1 MKKIYEL
8 EELTCPN
15 CASVLA
21 NNLQKLNFIQEVH
34 INYNTKQVEIISEKE
49 LTDSEVALV
58 INTVISLSR
67 CKNHEPVE
75 EITEEFNFENI
86 DCPNCALKVEEAL
99 NKEADIIDAKVSFMN
114 KKIIIKHKDNVEVFE
129 TVNRVVGTV
138 ESDAYITS
146 EHHECHSDHCHH
158 HHHNNHNHSNCC
170 GKDNE
175 KIKFLDNIFKVT
187 SGKKFNYVLG
197 IIGFI
202 IFVVSTYFKLT
213 KQYEEYLVYFFVLS
227 YVMLSLSLIIK
238 AIKNVLRGQIFDENF
253 LMLLASIGALVVN
266 EPIEA
271 IMVIVLFKIGDFFQ
285 AKAIRKSRDAIASL
299 IDVHVDYVTMANLE
313 KVEIKDVLVGE
324 EIIVKVGERI
334 PLDGEIV
341 EGMTDLN
348 TQMLT
353 GESLPVT
360 VKPGDK
366 VLSGCINLSEV
377 IKVKV
382 TTTDQNSTIT
392 KVLKLVEE
400 ASMKKSHTE
409 EFIGK
414 FAKYYTPI
422 VIVLALLVFL
432 IPTIFIDGANAYD
445 YLHRACMFLV
455 ISCPCAL
462 IISIPLGFFGG
473 IGLSSKNG
481 ILVKG
486 GNYLEALTK
495 VSTVVLDK
503 TGTITKG
510 VFYVADIHPLGM
522 NKAELI
528 EIVAHIECFS
538 NHPIA
543 KSIVEHH
550 NDVIDKTKVSE
561 VVETPGKGIRGLY
574 NGKQLLVGKESL
586 MKTFDIDFK
595 EIKSTGTVVYVALDG
610 KYLGYIVIKDEIR
623 SSSIALIKALKR
635 HNIKTIMLTGDNAF
649 VAEEVAKKVG
659 INEYY
664 ASLLPQDK
672 LNHLERIIK
681 EKKKGDSVIFVGDG
695 INDTPALKLADV
707 GIAMGGIGSDAAK
720 EASDIVIM
728 NDDISKIAS
737 SIEIAK
743 YTHKIVVQN
752 IIFALVVKVLAMIIG
767 GLDIL
772 GSFGMYLAVVSDV
785 GVCLLTILNTLR
797 ILIKK
802 VKKIG

>member
-8 EELTCPN
+8 EELTCPH
-15 CASVLA
+15 CASALA
-21 NNLQKLNFIQEVH
+21 NNLQKLDFIQEVH

-49 LTDSEVALV
+49 LLDSEVALV
-58 INTVISLSR
+58 INTVVSLSH
-67 CKNHEPVE
+67 CKKHEPSE

-99 NKEADIIDAKVSFMN
+99 NKEESIIDAKVSFMN

-129 TVNRVVGTV
+129 TVNRVLSTV

-146 EHHECHSDHCHH
+146 DYHQECHDGHCEHH
-158 HHHNNHNHSNCC
+158 HHKHDHCC
-170 GKDNE
+170 SDNE
-175 KIKFLDNIFKVT
+175 KIKFLDNVFKVT
-187 SGKKFNYVLG
+187 SGKKFNYILG

-202 IFVVSTYFKLT
+202 IFIVAVYLKIT
-213 KQYEEYLVYFFVLS
+213 KRLEEYLIWIFVLS
-227 YVMLSLSLIIK
+227 YVMISFSLILK
-238 AIKNVLRGQIFDENF
+238 AIKNLFRGQIFDENF
-253 LMLLASIGALVVN
+253 LMLLASTGALIVN

-271 IMVIVLFKIGDFFQ
+271 IMVIVLYKIGDFFQ

-299 IDVHVDYVTMANLE
+299 IDVHVDYVTMASLE

-341 EGMTDLN
+341 EGITDLN
-348 TQMLT
+348 TGMLT

-377 IKVKV
+377 IKIKV
-382 TTTDQNSTIT
+382 TATDQDSTIT

-400 ASMKKSHTE
+400 ASTKKSHTE

-432 IPTIFIDGANAYD
+432 IPTIFIDSASAYD

-495 VSTVVLDK
+495 TTTIVFDK

-510 VFYVADIHPLGM
+510 IFYVAEINPIKGM
-522 NKAELI
+522 SKAELV
-528 EIVAHIECFS
+528 EIVAHLESFS

-543 KSIVEHH
+543 RSIVEHH
-550 NDVIDKTKVSE
+550 NDVIDKTKISE
-561 VVETPGKGIRGLY
+561 VIEEAGKGIRGLFV
-574 NGKQLLVGKESL
+574 GEQLLVGKESL
-586 MKTFDIDFK
+586 MEAYNIEFQKVH
-595 EIKSTGTVVYVALDG
+595 STGTVVYVALNG
-610 KYLGYIVIKDEIR
+610 KYLGNIIIKDEIR
-623 SSSIALIKALKR
+623 PSAIKLIRGLKR
-635 HNIKTIMLTGDNAF
+635 RNIKTIMLTGDNAG
-649 VAEEVAKKVG
+649 VAEEVCKKVG
-659 INEYY
+659 IETYY

-672 LNHLERIIK
+672 LAHLSKII
-681 EKKKGDSVIFVGDG
+681 ENKKKGEIVVFVGDG
-695 INDTPALKLADV
+695 INDTPALKMADV

-728 NDDISKIAS
+728 NDDISKIYS
-737 SIEIAK
+737 SIDIAR

-752 IIFALVVKVLAMIIG
+752 IIFALVVKVLAMVLG
-767 GLDIL
+767 GLNIL
-772 GSFGMYLAVVSDV
+772 GPLGMYLAVASDV

-797 ILIKK
+797 ILVKK
-802 VKKIG
+802 VKKI